1 MSVPAVLIVDDNSV
15 NLELYGEL
23 LDMTDYR
30 SVLVGQAGLV
40 VPTALAERPSV
51 IMLDLILPGS
61 SGQLVAQELKSRPEL
76 AATPILALTAIRRE
90 GLADALEKAGFAGL
104 VSKPCGV
111 ETFLAAVE
119 WGMSGAGGFRVFG

>member
-1 MSVPAVLIVDDNSV
+1 MSVQAVLIVDDNAV

-30 SVLVGQAGLV
+30 SVLVGQAGLA
-40 VPTALAERPSV
+40 VPTALAERPGL
-51 IMLDLILPGS
+51 IMLDLNLPGS
-61 SGQLVAQELKSRPEL
+61 SGQLVAQEMKARPEL
-76 AATPILALTAIRRE
+76 AEVPILALTAIRRE
-90 GLADALEKAGFAGL
+90 GLAGALEQAGFAGL

-119 WGMSGAGGFRVFG
+119 WGMAGAGGFRVFG